1 MKAMEKDCVINGFAV
16 HAVYSD
22 ESVEQIFK
30 PLLVKLL
37 ELQRAKGRRIVVLL
51 AAPPAAGKSTLV
63 NFLTQLAGEKGK
75 WTALGMDGFHLK
87 CEYLKKHFT
96 MLDGEKVPLT
106 AVKGAPE
113 TYDVERL
120 SKCIA
125 DVAAEREVYW
135 PVYDRTLH
143 EPVDGTEPVS
153 GDIVFIE
160 GNYLLLDA
168 DGYRDLRKT
177 ADYTIMIRADEADL
191 RERLIER
198 KTKGYGSREQA
209 EIFVEKSDM
218 KNVRLVLERSMAAD
232 LTLRM
237 GGDGSYHAEAGKI

>member
-1 MKAMEKDCVINGFAV
+1 M
-16 HAVYSD
+16 
-22 ESVEQIFK
+22 
-30 PLLVKLL
+30 
-37 ELQRAKGRRIVVLL
+37 
-51 AAPPAAGKSTLV
+51 
-63 NFLTQLAGEKGK
+63 
-75 WTALGMDGFHLK
+75 
-87 CEYLKKHFT
+87 
-96 MLDGEKVPLT
+96 
-106 AVKGAPE
+106 KGAPE

-153 GDIVFIE
+153 GEIVFIE

-198 KTKGYGSREQA
+198 KTRGYGSREQA

-218 KNVRLVLERSMAAD
+218 KNVRLVLEKSMAAD